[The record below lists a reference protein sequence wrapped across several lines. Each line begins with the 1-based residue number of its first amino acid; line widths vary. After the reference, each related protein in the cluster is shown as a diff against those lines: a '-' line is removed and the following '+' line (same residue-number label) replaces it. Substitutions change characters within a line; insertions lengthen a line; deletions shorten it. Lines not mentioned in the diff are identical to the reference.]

1 MKININDL
9 EKELKSGKLR
19 NLYLFYGEELYLIE
33 STLKKIRKIFGEAIK
48 GINYIILDES
58 NIDSFISNIETSAF
72 GYEKKLIIVKNAG
85 LTKKEG
91 KGKGKKN
98 NSGLSDTIANY
109 IKDNIK
115 VIEQGVIIIF
125 IEETIEKNT
134 LFVEIEKLGI
144 ICEFQRLTITQLTKR
159 LKAICNAYMVNV
171 EEDTLNYLVE
181 IAGTDMQDLINEI
194 RKLIEYVGKE
204 GIITKKLIDSLTTKQ
219 IQAVIFD
226 LTDNLG
232 SKNITTAMEV
242 LRGLIQN
249 KEPLQKIL
257 ITLYNHFKKLYLVRL
272 TLKNNKDIAKSL
284 NLKPNQMFLINKYKK
299 QANYFKEEDLRNI
312 LEELMNLDYSY
323 KTGSIDLNIGL
334 ETILCKYCEQKI

>member
-58 NIDSFISNIETSAF
+58 NIDSFISNIETPAF

>member
-9 EKELKSGKLR
+9 EKELKSEKLR
-19 NLYLFYGEELYLIE
+19 SLYLFYGEELYLIE

-48 GINYIILDES
+48 GINYIVVDES
-58 NIDSFISNIETSAF
+58 NIDSLISNIETPAF

-85 LTKKEG
+85 LMKKEG
-91 KGKGKKN
+91 KGRGKKT
-98 NSGLSDTIANY
+98 STGLSDTIANY
-109 IKDNIK
+109 IKENIK
-115 VIEQGVIIIF
+115 LIEQGTIIIF
-125 IEETIEKNT
+125 IEETIEKNNLLT
-134 LFVEIEKLGI
+134 EIEKLGV
-144 ICEFQRLTITQLTKR
+144 ICQFERLTIIQLTKR
-159 LKAICNAYMVNV
+159 LKAICNAYIVNV
-171 EEDTLNYLVE
+171 EEQTLNYLVE

-204 GIITKKLIDSLTTKQ
+204 GTITKELIDNLTTKQ

-232 SKNITTAMEV
+232 SKNITAAIEV

-257 ITLYNHFKKLYLVRL
+257 ITLYNHFKKLYLVAL
-272 TLKNNKDIAKSL
+272 ALKNNKDIAISL

-299 QANYFKEEDLRNI
+299 QANYFKEEELRNI
-312 LEELMNLDYSY
+312 LEELANLDYNY
-323 KTGSIDLNIGL
+323 KTGLIDLNVGL
-334 ETILCKYCEQKI
+334 ESILCEYCG